1 MAATASAEMKRGT
14 LVLAL
19 TGVSLAQPALAQE
32 EAEAPDLDFLEYLGS
47 WQAEDDEWF
56 EIAEWEKDNPEKDR
70 DEGRGKKVKEPPE
83 PEKEER

>member
-1 MAATASAEMKRGT
+1 MKRGP

-19 TGVSLAQPALAQE
+19 SGACLVQPAAAQE
-32 EAEAPDLDFLEYLGS
+32 EAEAPDVDFLEYLGS

-56 EIAEWEKDNPEKDR
+56 EIAEWEKDNPEKER
-70 DEGRGKKVKEPPE
+70 DKDGGKKVKEPPE

>member
-1 MAATASAEMKRGT
+1 MRRGP

-19 TGVSLAQPALAQE
+19 TGACLAQPAAAQE

-56 EIAEWEKDNPEKDR
+56 EIAEWEKDNAEKDAEKER